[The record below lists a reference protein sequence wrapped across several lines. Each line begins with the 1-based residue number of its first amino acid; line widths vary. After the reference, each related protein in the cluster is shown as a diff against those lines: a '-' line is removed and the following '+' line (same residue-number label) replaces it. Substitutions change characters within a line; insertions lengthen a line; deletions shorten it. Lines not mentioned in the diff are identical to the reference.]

1 MSNASWKTDPWRYL
15 NSSILIVHAW
25 NKSDLHQV
33 WPPTWNICLFPSP
46 TPSPAA
52 CPSVLTMHITL
63 HPLPLQELPTLCLP
77 FHKTIHAH
85 SKMYKTNSSRLSSR
99 TIPSVLIPT
108 SRLVLYES
116 ACFMKVH
123 THINKSNCRTI
134 SRGSFY
140 YRCFTEEP
148 LWVEWFLRIPH
159 WFLLPKTKLGLQR
172 AAGPLSQ
179 LLGCCQ
185 LHSSA
190 AQHSPLAQGSSW
202 CQWFCSGF
210 GQ

>member
-52 CPSVLTMHITL
+52 CPSVLAMHITL
-63 HPLPLQELPTLCLP
+63 HPLPFKNSQPSASPSTKLSTHTQKCTKPTAQGWVPGSFPLFWFPL
-77 FHKTIHAH
+77 HA
-85 SKMYKTNSSRLSSR
+85 S
-99 TIPSVLIPT
+99 
-108 SRLVLYES
+108 
-116 ACFMKVH
+116 CFMKVH
-123 THINKSNCRTI
+123 THINKSSCRTI